1 MPGNWV
7 DAEKKTR
14 KINLIEPVVEGILQ
28 LFFQS
33 IILYIIKGP
42 SPLATNLEKQKASSN
57 RPIDLSSILYSES
70 LPSRIFYGLFLMS
83 TIIR

>member
-1 MPGNWV
+1 MQGNWV

-14 KINLIEPVVEGILQ
+14 KINLIEPVVEGVLQ

-33 IILYIIKGP
+33 IVLYIVMGP
-42 SPLATNLEKQKASSN
+42 SVLPPTLEKQAARSN

-70 LPSRIFYGLFLMS
+70 LASRIFYSLFLLS
-83 TIIR
+83 TIVR